1 MLAAETMTGADYRR
15 AWALPHD
22 QVRSILAKYNRLGR
36 P

>member
-15 AWALPHD
+15 AWGLPHD